1 MTTDP
6 HVGPQRGRAVRTA
19 ASTIKIFVAGFVL
32 FVVVCAGAMIAWAVL
47 SGTGEGTEEN
57 PDGGGLL
64 NDRIAV
70 HG

>member
-1 MTTDP
+1 M
-6 HVGPQRGRAVRTA
+6 RTA